1 MPSEPPRVPP
11 SRPSASGSAR
21 AERLVAAG
29 VLVGLAAGA
38 LAWFLGRSGLADLAW
53 ALTTGVALLPLAW
66 AAGRELFRGRIGVDA
81 IALLAMA
88 GALLLGE
95 YLAGAVIALML
106 SGGAWLESLADRW
119 ARRELALLVERQ
131 PRSVERYEGETLVT
145 RPLDQVEPGDT
156 FLVRPGEVIPLD
168 GMVEGERA
176 VLDTS
181 ALTGEA
187 RPVVLEP
194 GEKVASGTVN
204 AGGPMRIRAT
214 ATAAAS
220 TYAGIVRLVEE
231 AQATRAPMVRLAD
244 RYAAVFLPVTLAVAG
259 GAWALTGDP
268 VRALAVLVV
277 ATPCPLILATP
288 IALMGGIS
296 RAAKLGVVVKGGGA
310 LETLA
315 RAGQLL
321 LDKTGTV
328 TRGRPV
334 LIESRP
340 FGSLA
345 PDELLRLAASLDLVS
360 PHVLAAAIVSAARER
375 GLELAFPEDPKE
387 EYGYGIAG
395 RVDGR
400 AVRLGQGE
408 WIRGDRPF
416 PSEARAIRRRSML
429 EGLSMVLVEVDGEI
443 AGALLLKDPL
453 RPEAP
458 RTIRRLRELGF
469 KSVTLLTGDHLELAR
484 IVGNALGVDQVL
496 AERSPVEKVEAV
508 RQAAAKG
515 AVVMVG
521 DGINDAAALA
531 VADVGIAMSARGAS
545 VSSEAADAVV
555 VADRFDCVADATRVA
570 QRSRR
575 IALQSIGVGMALSGV
590 GMGFAAAGYLTPV
603 LGALVQEAIDVA
615 SILNALRA
623 LWGGG
628 GEVRES
634 PALARV
640 RAEIHEEHEKLRP
653 ELESLRRLADRLDTL
668 PGEEARAGLHRALGF
683 LEQDIL
689 AHHREEDERL
699 YPEITRVLGDGK
711 SLAPMGRTHQEIEHL
726 VRYFA
731 RILDETGTEGPDAE
745 DRRELRRLLYGLA
758 AVLEVHFGEEETL
771 VDVYEAGGPASA

>member
-1 MPSEPPRVPP
+1 MA
-11 SRPSASGSAR
+11 SRESHAPAR
-21 AERLVAAG
+21 PAIAGGGRTERLVAVG
-29 VLVGLAAGA
+29 VLLGLAGGG
-38 LAWFLGRSGLADLAW
+38 LAWALGRTDAAGLAW
-53 ALTTGVALLPLAW
+53 ALTTGVAFVPLAW
-66 AAGRELFRGRIGVDA
+66 AAGRELVRRRIGVDA

-95 YLAGAVIALML
+95 YLAGAVIAMML
-106 SGGAWLESLADRW
+106 SGGAWLESLADRR
-119 ARRELALLVERQ
+119 ARRELARLVERQ

-145 RPLDQVEPGDT
+145 RPVAEIAPGDA
-156 FLVRPGEVIPLD
+156 FLVRPGEVVPVD
-168 GMVEGERA
+168 GLVAGERA

-187 RPVVLEP
+187 LPAILEP
-194 GEKVASGTVN
+194 GEKVDSGTVN
-204 AGGPMRIRAT
+204 AGGPMRVRAT
-214 ATAAAS
+214 ATAASS
-220 TYAGIVRLVEE
+220 TYAGIVRLVAE
-231 AQATRAPMVRLAD
+231 AQATKAPMVRLAD

-259 GAWALTGDP
+259 AAWALSGDP

-296 RAAKLGVVVKGGGA
+296 RAARLGVVVKGGGA
-310 LETLA
+310 LEVLA
-315 RAGQLL
+315 RTGQLY

-334 LIESRP
+334 LVESHP
-340 FGSLA
+340 FGALGR
-345 PDELLRLAASLDLVS
+345 DELLRLAASLDLVS
-360 PHVLAAAIVSAARER
+360 PHVLAAAIVSAARR
-375 GLELAFPEDPKE
+375 LGLDLVFPQDARE

-400 AVRLGQGE
+400 LVRLGQGD
-408 WIRGDRPF
+408 WVRGERPF
-416 PSEARAIRRRSML
+416 PAGARAIRRRSML
-429 EGLSMVLVEVDGEI
+429 EGLSVVFVEVDGKI
-443 AGALLLKDPL
+443 AGALLLQDPL

-458 RTIRRLRELGF
+458 RTIRRLRALGF
-469 KSVTLLTGDHLELAR
+469 RSVTLLTGDHLELAR
-484 IVGNALGVDQVL
+484 IVGNALGVDRVL

-508 RQAAAKG
+508 RQAAAEG
-515 AVVMVG
+515 PVVMVG

-545 VSSEAADAVV
+545 VSSETADAVV
-555 VADRFDCVADATRVA
+555 VADRFDRVADATRVA
-570 QRSRR
+570 RRSRR
-575 IALQSIGVGMALSGV
+575 IALQSIGVGMALSGI
-590 GMGFAAAGYLTPV
+590 GMGFAAAGYLAPV

-623 LWGGG
+623 LWGGA
-628 GEVRES
+628 GERPAP

-640 RAEIHEEHEKLRP
+640 RSEIHAEHEKLRP
-653 ELESLRRLADRLDTL
+653 ELEGLRRLADHLDAL
-668 PGEEARAGLHRALGF
+668 SGPEAGEGLRGALTF
-683 LEQDIL
+683 LQEDIL

-699 YPEITRVLGDGK
+699 YPELARVLGDGK
-711 SLAPMGRTHQEIEHL
+711 SLVPLGRTHQEIEHL

-731 RILDETGTEGPDAE
+731 RILDETGREGPDAE

-771 VDVYEAGGPASA
+771 VDAYEGGGRASP